1 MSSAK
6 QTLKHLTGWHLLAAT
21 VLGALGVMVTWDAWH
36 EIYTIARD
44 DNEAS
49 HIFIVPFVVAWL
61 VAVRRARY
69 RHCRPGGTIIGPLM
83 VACGWILSHYG
94 FNNRTMSAYHFGSL
108 LVVLGCVFSVLG
120 KNALFRFF
128 PAVAVLSFLMPIPI
142 DVRQYV
148 ARTLE
153 TYTARI
159 AHTLFDVMGVQTEL
173 SGNVLSINNMPVTI
187 AEACNGMRMVF
198 PLFLIAYGFCFGL
211 PLKNSV
217 RFLILLASPLTALAC
232 NIIRTL
238 PLIWLY
244 GYSSRSVADA
254 FHVYGG
260 WAMLPI
266 AFLLLLGLLRV
277 MKWAMLPVTKYTLAS
292 Q

>member
-1 MSSAK
+1 M
-6 QTLKHLTGWHLLAAT
+6 
-21 VLGALGVMVTWDAWH
+21 
-36 EIYTIARD
+36 
-44 DNEAS
+44 
-49 HIFIVPFVVAWL
+49 
-61 VAVRRARY
+61 
-69 RHCRPGGTIIGPLM
+69 
-83 VACGWILSHYG
+83 
-94 FNNRTMSAYHFGSL
+94 
-108 LVVLGCVFSVLG
+108 
-120 KNALFRFF
+120 
-128 PAVAVLSFLMPIPI
+128 
-142 DVRQYV
+142 
-148 ARTLE
+148 
-153 TYTARI
+153 
-159 AHTLFDVMGVQTEL
+159 FDVMGVQTEL
-173 SGNVLSINNMPVTI
+173 NGNVLSINNMPVTI

-244 GYSSRSVADA
+244 GYSTRNIADA

-277 MKWAMLPVTKYTLAS
+277 MKWAMLPVTKFTLAS